1 MTNDPVHDRE
11 FSTADLA
18 DAADRAAGREADG
31 RMTDREVAMA
41 RSREQVPDAS
51 PDWTGTSLLADDI
64 VRELRDRW
72 TDVQTGFVDE
82 PRRAVEEADVLVADA
97 IKRLAESFADARSR
111 LEQDWSRGAD
121 VSTEEL
127 RLALQRYRAFFGRL
141 LQV

>member
-18 DAADRAAGREADG
+18 DAADRAARHDADN

-41 RSREQVPDAS
+41 RSREQVPDAA
-51 PDWTGTSLLADDI
+51 PDWTGTSLLAEDI
-64 VRELRDRW
+64 VRDLRDRW

-82 PRRAVEEADVLVADA
+82 PRRAVEEADVLVAEA

>member
-1 MTNDPVHDRE
+1 MTHDPTHDRE
-11 FSTADLA
+11 LSTADLA
-18 DAADRAAGREADG
+18 DAADRVARRDADSG
-31 RMTDREVAMA
+31 LADREVAM
-41 RSREQVPDAS
+41 SRGRDQAPDAAA
-51 PDWTGTSLLADDI
+51 DWTGTSLLADDI
-64 VRELRDRW
+64 VSDLRDRW
-72 TDVQTGFVDE
+72 TDIQTGFVDE
-82 PRRAVEEADVLVADA
+82 PRRAVEEADVLVAEA